1 MDELRFHKMQGLGND
16 FVILDRRSGRLTLAP
31 EQIQRIAD
39 RRHGV
44 GCDQLLMIEAADPD
58 RADAFMRVF
67 NADGSEVGACGNGT
81 RCVGRLLMETKSV
94 TGVLIETEAGVL
106 KVRAALQGYMVDMG
120 PPRLRWDEIPLA
132 EPCDTL
138 SLDLAL
144 GLLAQPTAVS
154 MGNPHAVFFVDD
166 VEAVPLE
173 ELGPR
178 LEHHPMFPQR
188 ANIGVAQIWDER
200 TIRLRVWERGSGL
213 TAACGSGACAAL
225 VAAARRE
232 LCNDHADIVLDG
244 GRLHVAWNKEG
255 RVLMTGPAALSYT
268 GVLAPE
274 LLALAGP

>member
-81 RCVGRLLMETKSV
+81 RCVGRLLMETKGV

-166 VEAVPLE
+166 VAKVEIEA
-173 ELGPR
+173 LGPV
-178 LEHHPMFPQR
+178 LERHAMFPER
-188 ANIGVAQIWDER
+188 ANIEVAQLIGPDR
-200 TIRLRVWERGSGL
+200 IKLRVWERGAGITL
-213 TAACGSGACAAL
+213 ACGSGACATA
-225 VAAARRE
+225 VAAARRG
-232 LCNDHADIVLDG
+232 LTGRKVTIVLERGELEIEWLKDG
-244 GRLHVAWNKEG
+244 H
-255 RVLMTGPAALSYT
+255 VLMTGPVAVSFTGLLPQIAA
-268 GVLAPE
+268 
-274 LLALAGP
+274 